1 MTKRLFSLLLSVL
14 TLFCT
19 LITCACNES
28 TKKYDVV
35 CTSYVV
41 YDWTLS
47 LTVGCREEISV
58 LHLGAEGQD
67 VHNYEPTA
75 ADIMA
80 LSRATL
86 FAHVGG
92 ESDEWVDRVLVSAD
106 NPTLKRLDLCREMR
120 TLLEQKCD
128 GEHAHEHE
136 GEGHEHD
143 HEFDEHVWFDFDLAR
158 ESVALLSDALCEI
171 SPTSEGKIRENE
183 KALCEEITLI
193 EGEYRTTLARA
204 ELDTVVVADRYPFSY
219 LFNTFGIKAEAAY
232 SGCSAESEASFEVV
246 KRLSSAIDTLGI
258 SYVAVCENS
267 RTDIARA
274 VIQNTSSRDAVI
286 LVLDSMQSKKLSA
299 EGGGYAASM
308 RENLAVLAIL
318 LSANR

>member
-1 MTKRLFSLLLSVL
+1 MNKRLFSALLAVL

-19 LITCACNES
+19 LLTVSCNVSVKE
-28 TKKYDVV
+28 YDVV

-47 LTVGCREEISV
+47 LVAECGEEISV

-86 FAHVGG
+86 FAHIGG
-92 ESDEWVDRVLVSAD
+92 ESDEWVERVLVSAN
-106 NPTLKRLDLCREMR
+106 NPTLKRLDICREMEE
-120 TLLEQKCD
+120 LIEEKCGGGHEQS
-128 GEHAHEHE
+128 EHEHSD
-136 GEGHEHD
+136 HEHD
-143 HEFDEHVWFDFDLAR
+143 FDEHVWFDFDLAR

-171 SPTSEGKIRENE
+171 SPSNEGKIRENE
-183 KALCEEITLI
+183 KKLRDDITAI
-193 EGEYRTTLARA
+193 EGEYRTMLGGA

-219 LFNTFGIKAEAAY
+219 LFDALGIKAEAAY
-232 SGCSAESEASFEVV
+232 NGCSAESEASFEVV
-246 KRLSSAIDTLGI
+246 KRLSSTIDTLGI

-274 VIQNTSSRDAVI
+274 VIQNTSSRDAEI
-286 LVLDSMQSKKLSA
+286 LVLDSMQSKKLS
-299 EGGGYAASM
+299 ERGGGYAVSM
-308 RENLAVLAIL
+308 RENLETLAVL
-318 LSANR
+318 LSAGR